1 MPTPRGSAGTPR
13 GKGKGGTPRKLT
25 VTSSRPTVERL
36 EDRLNAYQVGSESH
50 ASSVGSPL
58 APKPRT
64 NVGGVQLKGAVDDA
78 TVQSVYFTEKEQAEL
93 SRAFFAHTKHITRPV
108 AAKNLI
114 LRWMRGIGPMRHME
128 TWKPDE
134 GFLELALQNST
145 CRVAQKGEELISHG
159 QVNDA
164 IYILI
169 SGTATL
175 KLPKA
180 FIHPCANHSL
190 TSQFGFQL
198 TSERSSSAADA
209 APKAALST
217 LLIKVLGAF
226 DLPGTAPPAY
236 PLLAST
242 LACSGPCSARSRRLR
257 RLTRRTAR
265 AQATPRWWRAR
276 RRRARAR
283 SRR

>member
-78 TVQSVYFTEKEQAEL
+78 TIQSVYFTEKEQAEL

-226 DLPGTAPPAY
+226 DLPGTSRPPEHRS
-236 PLLAST
+236 PP
-242 LACSGPCSARSRRLR
+242 LACSGPCSCGARGG
-257 RLTRRTAR
+257 
-265 AQATPRWWRAR
+265 
-276 RRRARAR
+276 
-283 SRR
+283 